1 MAVSDFIKIDQQ
13 AAGATQANEL
23 IRLKNALREAY
34 SQGLKV
40 RGIMEHNHD
49 GEVFTDLEALF
60 GIPPGQGQVVFDLV
74 NGAIGSMEGL
84 FMVDDAKELCDRIG

>member
-1 MAVSDFIKIDQQ
+1 MAVRDFIPIDQL
-13 AAGATQANEL
+13 AAGASQATEL
-23 IRLKNALREAY
+23 VRLKNALQEAY

-49 GEVFTDLEALF
+49 NVNFGDLEQLF
-60 GIPPGQGQVVFDLV
+60 GIPAGKGQIVFDLV

-84 FMVDDAKELCDRIG
+84 FQVDDCKELCERIG